1 MSIFEQDFEA
11 MLRQYE
17 KSIDDKK
24 QFTALVKDMFPQEA
38 KNVNLILIAYNMGIA
53 QDIQKANLLNNTFV
67 FRYVKQLM
75 DDYGISRE
83 NANWVVLLWCLAY
96 GNKILKIKTDI
107 CTDAETDD
115 FNEIKR
121 KNNSVE
127 NDLEQTATHNQVV
140 KRSSGEIDDEKIRQ
154 KIYLEFGSLAK
165 IEDIA
170 KRISSKNVSEEYV
183 RKCLIDKYGIE
194 SVIKREWIYS
204 DKSKQAFQ
212 DIMVKY
218 HIKRERMR
226 EIVTPSQEE
235 KRKRKEQ
242 EQKWHLLKNR

>member
-1 MSIFEQDFEA
+1 

-17 KSIDDKK
+17 NSIDDKR
-24 QFTALVKDMFPQEA
+24 QFTALVKDIFPEEA
-38 KNVNLILIAYNMGIA
+38 KNINLILMAYNMGIA
-53 QDIQKANLLNNTFV
+53 QDIQKAVQLNNTFV

-75 DDYGISRE
+75 NDYGVSRE

-107 CTDAETDD
+107 FSDIETDV
-115 FNEIKR
+115 FNEIKI
-121 KNNSVE
+121 KDSSIDDNI
-127 NDLEQTATHNQVV
+127 EQTATHNQVV
-140 KRSSGEIDDEKIRQ
+140 KRSNGEIDDKRIRQ
-154 KIYLEFGSLAK
+154 QIYLEFGSLAK

-170 KRISSKNVSEEYV
+170 KHINLKNVSEEYV

-194 SVIKREWIYS
+194 SVIKREWLYS
-204 DKSKQAFQ
+204 DKSKQAFH

-218 HIKRERMR
+218 HVKRERMR